1 MSKFTPIT
9 LTATVSSFAGSLL
22 YGESDGAG
30 LQAQY
35 KTFDVVLGSVLRKH
49 MQMLVQENLY
59 FTMV

>member
-35 KTFDVVLGSVLRKH
+35 
-49 MQMLVQENLY
+49 
-59 FTMV
+59 